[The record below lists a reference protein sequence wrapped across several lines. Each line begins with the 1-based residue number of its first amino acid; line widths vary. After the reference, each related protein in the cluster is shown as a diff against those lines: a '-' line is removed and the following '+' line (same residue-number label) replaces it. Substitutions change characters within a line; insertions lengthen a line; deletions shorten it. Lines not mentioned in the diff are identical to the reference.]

1 MPSKALK
8 KVPAASL
15 LRDASGDHLAT
26 RFLLSETE
34 ILATAEAIIERRA
47 GTFPRR

>member
-15 LRDASGDHLAT
+15 LRDASGDYLAT